1 MKLKQK
7 SALQSVELHTSII
20 ILRTTEE
27 KPPQVNDICGF
38 REPKEPTPLQE
49 EGEIKKKKKQ
59 PPAARHPLRF
69 EVHLSHETQPRLT
82 SKRELQWLN
91 ACQP

>member
-7 SALQSVELHTSII
+7 SALQSVELHTSVI

-27 KPPQVNDICGF
+27 KPPQVNDISGF

-49 EGEIKKKKKQ
+49 EGEIKKKSRQQ
-59 PPAARHPLRF
+59 PGIHSALKYICHMKHNRA
-69 EVHLSHETQPRLT
+69 
-82 SKRELQWLN
+82 
-91 ACQP
+91 